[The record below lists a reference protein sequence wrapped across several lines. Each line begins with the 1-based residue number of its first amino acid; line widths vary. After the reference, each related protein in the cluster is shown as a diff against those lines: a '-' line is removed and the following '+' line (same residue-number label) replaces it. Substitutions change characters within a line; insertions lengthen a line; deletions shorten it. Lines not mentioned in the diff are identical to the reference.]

1 MDTSEIFKLTSE
13 LTDCLQIEGNK
24 LTNLD
29 REPSVQESLSYYNNI
44 TLIVEKIYRSGF
56 IAGERSGY
64 TKLN

>member
-29 REPSVQESLSYYNNI
+29 REPSVQESLSYYNSI